1 MECTQLAWMGRS
13 TLQKV
18 GFLDADLMAV
28 AQAAPAGLVAA
39 TTTSTPPPTLTGEKK
54 VKANTIIEMTV
65 ATKDNKAWDEQ
76 ARRPATLFLARS
88 RQRGGKWLASEE
100 LKLMNELNEKNGGGG
115 PQV

>member
-1 MECTQLAWMGRS
+1 MAWMGRS

-18 GFLDADLMAV
+18 GSLDADLMAV

-88 RQRGGKWLASEE
+88 
-100 LKLMNELNEKNGGGG
+100 
-115 PQV
+115 